1 MKKIGIIGCGR
12 QAPKHIIGYLENGI
26 KDIFLFD
33 VVESRARDLA
43 TKYNLRYM
51 KIDDVVAIPDVD
63 IYSICT
69 PPNTHDSLIETLINS
84 NKHILCEK
92 PLSLNLDNL
101 LKFERLSNE
110 KGLIVMG
117 GYIYK
122 FSPSHIEMREF
133 IEANQDHVQNAYL
146 RIASPGI
153 KNAWQFSKN
162 KGGGVIN
169 ELFVHMIDLANWYFG
184 PIENTDEIDI
194 QTYRSD
200 REGMIDKNDL
210 LAEDYIRVRI
220 QNRSGILITIEAD
233 MISNDFVQYVN
244 ISGPDL
250 IGFCSI
256 QPNLPL
262 IMRQSEKKCD
272 ICEYREFKNLHTSQ
286 ISYFL
291 KCIDKITTHSQSTIS
306 ESIDICKFLNEVTD

>member
-12 QAPKHIIGYLENGI
+12 QAPKHIMGYLENGI

-43 TKYNLRYM
+43 VQFNIKHKKIEDLLR
-51 KIDDVVAIPDVD
+51 KGDID

-69 PPNTHDSLIETLINS
+69 PPNTHDGIIKKLIDN
-84 NKHILCEK
+84 NKHLLCEK

-101 LKFERLSNE
+101 IEYEHLAKE
-110 KGLIVMG
+110 KGLTVMG

-122 FSPSHIEMREF
+122 FSPSHIKMKEF
-133 IEANQDHVQNAYL
+133 IEANQSRVTKAYF

-153 KNAWQFSKN
+153 QSGWQYSKN
-162 KGGGVIN
+162 QGGGVIN

-184 PIENTDEIDI
+184 PIENIEEIDAQVYVSERVRI
-194 QTYRSD
+194 I
-200 REGMIDKNDL
+200 EKNDI
-210 LAEDYIRVRI
+210 LAEDFITVRM
-220 QNRSGILITIEAD
+220 QNRFGVSITIEAD

-244 ISGPDL
+244 VSGPGL
-250 IGFCSI
+250 SGFCSI

-262 IMRQSEKKCD
+262 VMSHTDKKNN
-272 ICEYREFKNLHTSQ
+272 ICEYGEFKNLHTSQ
-286 ISYFL
+286 IRYFL
-291 KCIDKITTHSQSTIS
+291 NCIDQITTHSKSTIS
-306 ESIDICKFLNEVTD
+306 ESISICKTINKITD